1 MYPSPVLLCR
11 CAHAAT
17 IPAER
22 REAVLGG
29 LASCGRPVTV
39 VDDLCGLAVRQS
51 PKLQALAASAERL
64 TVVACHPRAVR
75 WLLER
80 SGAAPAPKQIE
91 YLDMRSVSAEAI
103 LAAVASE
110 GGRAEIIHEP
120 DAPPAP
126 DAPDFWRPWF
136 PVIDYDRCVN
146 CRQCLEFCL
155 FGVYET
161 DADGKVVVAHPDHCK
176 NNCPSC
182 ARLCPHVAIMFP
194 KIEEESPVSG
204 TDDDP
209 AQAADKVKLTRE
221 QLFRGDGHL
230 LDKLRA
236 RQARPRLLKDG
247 LY

>member
-1 MYPSPVLLCR
+1 MPSPVLLCR

-17 IPAER
+17 IPADR
-22 REAVLGG
+22 QAAVLDG
-29 LASCGRPVTV
+29 LAACGRPVTV
-39 VDDLCGLAVRQS
+39 VDDLCGLAAHPS
-51 PKLQALAASAERL
+51 PMLQTLVASAERL
-64 TVVACHPRAVR
+64 TVIACHPRAVR

-80 SGAAPAPKQIE
+80 ASANPASAQTD
-91 YLDMRSVSAEAI
+91 YLDMRSASPEAI

-110 GGRAEIIHEP
+110 GGMSAVVHVPDEP
-120 DAPPAP
+120 SSDAS
-126 DAPDFWRPWF
+126 DFWRPWF

-155 FGVYET
+155 FGVYE
-161 DADGKVVVAHPDHCK
+161 ADSDGRVAVAHPDHCK

-209 AQAADKVKLTRE
+209 ALAAGQVRLTRD
-221 QLFRGDGHL
+221 QLFKANGHL